1 MKRKI
6 LLGLVALGLLPNIIF
21 GQTQPSLGG
30 TSNFALFTAGGAFDS
45 DGATVIKG
53 NIGSFTITPT
63 INGPGKVKSK

>member
-45 DGATVIKG
+45 DGATVI
-53 NIGSFTITPT
+53 
-63 INGPGKVKSK
+63 